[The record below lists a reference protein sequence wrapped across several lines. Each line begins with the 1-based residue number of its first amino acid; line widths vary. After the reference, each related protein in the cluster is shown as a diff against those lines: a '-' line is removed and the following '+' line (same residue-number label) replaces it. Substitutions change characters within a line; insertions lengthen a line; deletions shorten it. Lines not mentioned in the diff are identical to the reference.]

1 VFSFSPAPSLRK
13 KNPKSSIMKQAI
25 LIRVTPENP
34 TQWRQVHDECQQ
46 ARLEYGMTDGPVYR
60 DEKDPTVV
68 LVHLNVE
75 NMEKASGWFR
85 DERFKAAAQRAGKV
99 TRELWIANLKE

>member
-1 VFSFSPAPSLRK
+1 
-13 KNPKSSIMKQAI
+13 MKQAI
-25 LIRVTPENP
+25 VIRVTPENF
-34 TQWRQVHDECQQ
+34 TQWKQAHEECVQ

-60 DEKDPTVV
+60 DEKDSNSV

-75 NMEKASGWFR
+75 SLEKASGWFS

-99 TRELWIANLKE
+99 AREIWFATVKE